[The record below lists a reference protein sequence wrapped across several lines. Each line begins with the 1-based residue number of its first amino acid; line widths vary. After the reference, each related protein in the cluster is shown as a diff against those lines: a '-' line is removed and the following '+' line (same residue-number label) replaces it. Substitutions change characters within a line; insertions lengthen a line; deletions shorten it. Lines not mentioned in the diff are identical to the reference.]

1 MIQTYLQKPVSIW
14 KQAFFMGNPMKNAVL
29 LFLLT
34 LFLVSCESITLEDPA
49 NYPNLKIT
57 DITLGNGAQPTFG
70 STVTVH
76 YVGTLTNGKVFD
88 SSRERNQPF
97 SFRIGTSEVIKGW
110 DVGLS
115 TMKVG
120 GKRKLEIPPEMGYG
134 SRAVGSIPAN
144 STLIFEVEL
153 LNVY

>member
-1 MIQTYLQKPVSIW
+1 MENSMRLILS
-14 KQAFFMGNPMKNAVL
+14 L
-29 LFLLT
+29 LFALL
-34 LFLVSCESITLEDPA
+34 FVSCESITLEEPA
-49 NYPNLKIT
+49 KYPNLKIT
-57 DITLGNGAQPTFG
+57 DIKVGNGAQPTFG

-153 LNVY
+153 LNVQ

>member
-1 MIQTYLQKPVSIW
+1 MENYMRNFILP
-14 KQAFFMGNPMKNAVL
+14 FLMM
-29 LFLLT
+29 FLLA
-34 LFLVSCESITLEDPA
+34 SCESVTLEDPA
-49 NYPNLKIT
+49 SYPNLKIT
-57 DITLGNGAQPTFG
+57 DITLGKGAQPTFG

-88 SSRERNQPF
+88 SSRERKQPF

-134 SRAVGSIPAN
+134 SRSVGSIPAN

>member
-1 MIQTYLQKPVSIW
+1 MENSMRLILSLLL
-14 KQAFFMGNPMKNAVL
+14 AF
-29 LFLLT
+29 LFI
-34 LFLVSCESITLEDPA
+34 SCESITLEDPA
-49 NYPNLKIT
+49 KYPNLKIT
-57 DITLGNGAQPTFG
+57 DIKVGNGAQPTFG

-88 SSRERNQPF
+88 SSRDRNQPF

-134 SRAVGSIPAN
+134 SRAVGTIPAN

-153 LNVY
+153 LNVQ

>member
-1 MIQTYLQKPVSIW
+1 MNHIVI
-14 KQAFFMGNPMKNAVL
+14 
-29 LFLLT
+29 LFLLAA
-34 LFLVSCESITLEDPA
+34 FISSCESVTLEDPA

-57 DITLGNGAQPTFG
+57 DIVIGKGAQPTFG

-76 YVGTLTNGKVFD
+76 YVGTLTNGKMFD
-88 SSRERNQPF
+88 SSRERNEPF

-134 SRAVGSIPAN
+134 SRAVGTIPAN

>member
-1 MIQTYLQKPVSIW
+1 MKPVSPR
-14 KQAFFMGNPMKNAVL
+14 KQAFFMENHMYNLILPFLMVL
-29 LFLLT
+29 LLA
-34 LFLVSCESITLEDPA
+34 SCESVTLEDPA
-49 NYPNLKIT
+49 SYPNLKIT
-57 DITLGNGAQPTFG
+57 DITVGKGAQPAFG

-134 SRAVGSIPAN
+134 SRSVGSIPAN

>member
-1 MIQTYLQKPVSIW
+1 MENHMRILIFSV
-14 KQAFFMGNPMKNAVL
+14 
-29 LFLLT
+29 LLT
-34 LFLVSCESITLEDPA
+34 LFLTSCESITLEDPA
-49 NYPNLKIT
+49 KYPNLKIT
-57 DITLGNGAQPTFG
+57 DIKVGNGAQPTFG

-88 SSRERNQPF
+88 SSRDRNQPF

-134 SRAVGSIPAN
+134 ARAVGSIPAN

>member
-1 MIQTYLQKPVSIW
+1 MENI
-14 KQAFFMGNPMKNAVL
+14 MR
-29 LFLLT
+29 LFLY
-34 LFLVSCESITLEDPA
+34 LFLAFLFTSCESITLEDPA
-49 NYPNLKIT
+49 KYPNLKIT
-57 DITLGNGAQPTFG
+57 DIKVGNGAQPTFG

-88 SSRERNQPF
+88 SSRDRNQPF

-153 LNVY
+153 LNVN

>member
-1 MIQTYLQKPVSIW
+1 MENNMRLIASLLL
-14 KQAFFMGNPMKNAVL
+14 AF
-29 LFLLT
+29 LFI
-34 LFLVSCESITLEDPA
+34 SCESITLEDPA
-49 NYPNLKIT
+49 KYPNLKIT
-57 DITLGNGAQPTFG
+57 DIKVGNGAQPTFG

-115 TMKVG
+115 TMKIG

-153 LNVY
+153 LNVQ

>member
-1 MIQTYLQKPVSIW
+1 
-14 KQAFFMGNPMKNAVL
+14 MGNPMKNAVL

>member
-1 MIQTYLQKPVSIW
+1 MENSMRLILS
-14 KQAFFMGNPMKNAVL
+14 L
-29 LFLLT
+29 LFAF
-34 LFLVSCESITLEDPA
+34 LFVSCESITLEDPA
-49 NYPNLKIT
+49 KYPNLKIT
-57 DITLGNGAQPTFG
+57 DIKVGNGAQPTFG

-88 SSRERNQPF
+88 SSRDRNQPF